1 MKNIIK
7 KVHEFVKKNCEP
19 TYFSIGWD
27 LDNEMLGLS
36 VFKVDDDFNNEYRE
50 EAEIIKQQLEK
61 EFGVTI
67 DNYCEPSS
75 YEIECLDVRPQVYME
90 LDYFMDSNTKWL
102 DYDVSVDNSWN
113 GKFSDEYSHEMGEE
127 IDYGL

>member
-50 EAEIIKQQLEK
+50 
-61 EFGVTI
+61 GR
-67 DNYCEPSS
+67 S
-75 YEIECLDVRPQVYME
+75 R
-90 LDYFMDSNTKWL
+90 DY
-102 DYDVSVDNSWN
+102 
-113 GKFSDEYSHEMGEE
+113 
-127 IDYGL
+127 